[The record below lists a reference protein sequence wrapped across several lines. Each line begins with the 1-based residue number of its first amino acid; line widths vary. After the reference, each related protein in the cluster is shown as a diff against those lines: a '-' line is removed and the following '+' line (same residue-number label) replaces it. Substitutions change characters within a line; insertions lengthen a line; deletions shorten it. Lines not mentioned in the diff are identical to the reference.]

1 MSIIKDQVI
10 INRNNRTKS
19 PNFNLS
25 EISDKKKLL
34 ARKNQVKSCL
44 NSQRKKNYD
53 KNVFQK
59 LVGEDY
65 FKKYYIDMN
74 EIKIKKEDNIII
86 QILNER
92 NLNIIK
98 NLLLN
103 EDMNYIKYGILILR
117 EFTTNDLIVEE
128 YNNLCKNEILNIL
141 LKIIF
146 EKKYSYNII
155 NEIFWIFINLT
166 SIKINDL
173 NNIEIENDV
182 NINDDIFY
190 INEFELN
197 LIENV
202 DKIYD
207 KYFNLNILEFKKK
220 ILIFYRNLSTRN
232 SKYLHKIFF
241 SKITNSLL
249 EQNYNDSLNYELL
262 NIILKYLYWF
272 KPEFFEGFQ
281 ENDENIINENFKKI
295 LNICNNFINIKDEE
309 ISEIVINIIHSI
321 SSSNNMKVINYFF
334 ESEIFHNILNKYINV
349 RKEIKNKTNLLRSV
363 QIIYNILYD
372 NNDIIENY
380 IKEIIYIINNLLD
393 ICYNED
399 EILQY
404 IISLIENIF
413 NNKINDDNIVYDN
426 IILNCNLFTKKLLS
440 NYLYNKNG
448 IILESIFNILYILLN
463 SKSYKYYKLI
473 ENLGII
479 NTLFNKL
486 CVEKDIKNIEIIL
499 EIIYLYLIFCLK
511 KNKDY
516 SDYLNNFK
524 EILYNNNYPFHMLL
538 KNINLNLI
546 KKYKTLFE
554 YNENN

>member
-1 MSIIKDQVI
+1 MSIINDQI
-10 INRNNRTKS
+10 INNRNNRIKS
-19 PNFNLS
+19 HNPNLS

-34 ARKNQVKSCL
+34 VRNRQVKSCL

-59 LVGEDY
+59 LVGIDY
-65 FKKYYIDMN
+65 FNKYYIDIT

-103 EDMNYIKYGILILR
+103 KDMNYFKYGILLLR
-117 EFTTNDLIVEE
+117 EYTTNNLIVEE
-128 YNNLCKNEILNIL
+128 YNNLGKNEILNIL

-146 EKKYSYNII
+146 ENNYDFKII

-166 SIKINDL
+166 SIKINELD
-173 NNIEIENDV
+173 NDEIQNDD
-182 NINDDIFY
+182 NINENIY
-190 INEFELN
+190 INDFELN
-197 LIENV
+197 LIDNI

-207 KYFNLNILEFKKK
+207 KYFNLNILEIRKK

-232 SKYLHKIFF
+232 NKYLHKIFF

-249 EQNYNDSLNYELL
+249 GQNYKSNLNYELL
-262 NIILKYLYWF
+262 NFILKYLYWF
-272 KPEFFEGFQ
+272 KPEFFEEQ
-281 ENDENIINENFKKI
+281 EKEENIINENFKKI
-295 LNICNNFINIKDEE
+295 LNICNNLINLNDEE
-309 ISEIVINIIHSI
+309 ISEKVINIIHSI
-321 SSSNNMKVINYFF
+321 SSSNNKIVINYFF
-334 ESEIFHNILNKYINV
+334 EIEIFHNILNKYINV
-349 RKEIKNKTNLLRSV
+349 KKKIKNKAYLLISI
-363 QIIYNILYD
+363 QIIYNILFD
-372 NNDIIENY
+372 NNKIFENY
-380 IKEIIYIINNLLD
+380 INEIIDITNNLLD
-393 ICYNED
+393 ICYNDD

-404 IISLIENIF
+404 IISLIENIL
-413 NNKINDDNIVYDN
+413 NNKINEDKIVYDN
-426 IILNCNLFTKKLLS
+426 IILKCNLFTKKLIS
-440 NYLYNKNG
+440 NYLYNKKG

-473 ENLGII
+473 ENLGMI

-486 CVEKDIKNIEIIL
+486 CVEKDIKNIENIL
-499 EIIYLYLIFCLK
+499 EIIYLYLIFCFE
-511 KNKDY
+511 KNKDC
-516 SDYLNNFK
+516 SDYLNYFK
-524 EILYNNNYPFHMLL
+524 EILYNNNYPIHMLL

-554 YNENN
+554 YRENN

>member
-1 MSIIKDQVI
+1 MSIINDQI
-10 INRNNRTKS
+10 INNRNNRIKS
-19 PNFNLS
+19 HNPNLS

-34 ARKNQVKSCL
+34 VRNRQVKSCL
-44 NSQRKKNYD
+44 NSQRKKNFD

-59 LVGEDY
+59 LVGIEY
-65 FKKYYIDMN
+65 FNKYYIDIT

-103 EDMNYIKYGILILR
+103 KDMNYFKYGILLLR
-117 EFTTNDLIVEE
+117 EYTTNNLIVEE
-128 YNNLCKNEILNIL
+128 YNNLGKNEILNIL

-146 EKKYSYNII
+146 ENNYDFKII

-166 SIKINDL
+166 SIKINELD
-173 NNIEIENDV
+173 NDEIQNDD
-182 NINDDIFY
+182 NINENIY
-190 INEFELN
+190 INDFELN
-197 LIENV
+197 LIDNI

-207 KYFNLNILEFKKK
+207 KYFNLNILEIRKK

-232 SKYLHKIFF
+232 NKYLHKIFF

-249 EQNYNDSLNYELL
+249 EQNYKSNLNYEFL

-272 KPEFFEGFQ
+272 KPEFFEEQ
-281 ENDENIINENFKKI
+281 EKEENIINENFKKI
-295 LNICNNFINIKDEE
+295 LNICNDLINLNDEE
-309 ISEIVINIIHSI
+309 ILEKVINIIHSI
-321 SSSNNMKVINYFF
+321 SSSNNKIVINYFF
-334 ESEIFHNILNKYINV
+334 EIEIFHNILNKYINV
-349 RKEIKNKTNLLRSV
+349 QKKIINKTNLLISI

-372 NNDIIENY
+372 NNKIFENY
-380 IKEIIYIINNLLD
+380 INEIIDITNNLLD
-393 ICYNED
+393 ICYNDD

-404 IISLIENIF
+404 IISLIENIL
-413 NNKINDDNIVYDN
+413 NNKINEDKIVYDN
-426 IILNCNLFTKKLLS
+426 IILKCNLFTKKLIS
-440 NYLYNKNG
+440 NYLYNKKG

-473 ENLGII
+473 ENLGMI

-486 CVEKDIKNIEIIL
+486 CVEKDIKNIENIL
-499 EIIYLYLIFCLK
+499 EIIYLYLIFCFE
-511 KNKDY
+511 KNKDC
-516 SDYLNNFK
+516 SDYLNYFK
-524 EILYNNNYPFHMLL
+524 EILYNNNYPIHMLL

-554 YNENN
+554 YRENN

>member
-1 MSIIKDQVI
+1 MSIINDQI
-10 INRNNRTKS
+10 INNRNNRIKS
-19 PNFNLS
+19 HNPNLS

-34 ARKNQVKSCL
+34 VRNRQVKSCL
-44 NSQRKKNYD
+44 KSQRKKIFD

-59 LVGEDY
+59 LVGIDY
-65 FKKYYIDMN
+65 FNKYYIDIT

-103 EDMNYIKYGILILR
+103 KDMNYFKYGILLLR
-117 EFTTNDLIVEE
+117 EYTTNNLIVEE
-128 YNNLCKNEILNIL
+128 YNNLGKNEILNIL

-146 EKKYSYNII
+146 ENNYDFKII

-166 SIKINDL
+166 SIKINELD
-173 NNIEIENDV
+173 NDEIQNDD
-182 NINDDIFY
+182 NINENIY

-197 LIENV
+197 LIDNI

-207 KYFNLNILEFKKK
+207 KYFNLNILEIRKK

-232 SKYLHKIFF
+232 NKYLHKIFF

-249 EQNYNDSLNYELL
+249 EQNYKSNLNYEFL

-272 KPEFFEGFQ
+272 KPEFFEEQ
-281 ENDENIINENFKKI
+281 EKEENIINENFKKI
-295 LNICNNFINIKDEE
+295 LNICNDLINLNDEE
-309 ISEIVINIIHSI
+309 ISEKVINIIHSI
-321 SSSNNMKVINYFF
+321 SSSNNKIVINYFF
-334 ESEIFHNILNKYINV
+334 EIEIFHNILNKYINV
-349 RKEIKNKTNLLRSV
+349 KKKIKNKTYLLISI
-363 QIIYNILYD
+363 QIIYNILFD
-372 NNDIIENY
+372 NNKIFENY
-380 IKEIIYIINNLLD
+380 INEIIDITNNLLD
-393 ICYNED
+393 ICYNDD

-404 IISLIENIF
+404 IISLIENIL
-413 NNKINDDNIVYDN
+413 NNKINEDKIVYDN
-426 IILNCNLFTKKLLS
+426 IILKCNLFTKKLIS
-440 NYLYNKNG
+440 NYLYNKKG

-473 ENLGII
+473 ENLGMI

-486 CVEKDIKNIEIIL
+486 CVEKDIKNIENIL
-499 EIIYLYLIFCLK
+499 EIIYLYLIFCFE
-511 KNKDY
+511 KNKDC
-516 SDYLNNFK
+516 SDYLNYFK
-524 EILYNNNYPFHMLL
+524 EILYNNNYPIHMLL

-554 YNENN
+554 YRENN

>member
-1 MSIIKDQVI
+1 MSIINDQI
-10 INRNNRTKS
+10 INNRNNRIKS
-19 PNFNLS
+19 HNPNLS

-34 ARKNQVKSCL
+34 VRNRQVKSCL
-44 NSQRKKNYD
+44 NSQRKKNFD

-59 LVGEDY
+59 LVGIEY
-65 FKKYYIDMN
+65 FNKYYIDIT

-86 QILNER
+86 QILNEK

-103 EDMNYIKYGILILR
+103 ENMNYFKYGILLLR
-117 EFTTNDLIVEE
+117 EYTTNNLIVEE
-128 YNNLCKNEILNIL
+128 YNNLGKNEILNIL

-146 EKKYSYNII
+146 ENNYDFKII

-166 SIKINDL
+166 SIKINEID
-173 NNIEIENDV
+173 NNAIQNDD
-182 NINDDIFY
+182 NIDDNIYIND
-190 INEFELN
+190 FELN
-197 LIENV
+197 LIDNI

-207 KYFNLNILEFKKK
+207 KYFNLNILEIRKK
-220 ILIFYRNLSTRN
+220 ILIFYRNLSTKN
-232 SKYLHKIFF
+232 NKYLHKIFF

-249 EQNYNDSLNYELL
+249 EQNYKSNLNYEFL

-272 KPEFFEGFQ
+272 KPEFFEEQ
-281 ENDENIINENFKKI
+281 EKEENIINENFKKI
-295 LNICNNFINIKDEE
+295 LNICNDLINLNDEE
-309 ISEIVINIIHSI
+309 ISEKVINIIHSI
-321 SSSNNMKVINYFF
+321 SSSNNKIVINYFF
-334 ESEIFHNILNKYINV
+334 EIEIFHNILNKYINV
-349 RKEIKNKTNLLRSV
+349 KKKIKNKTYLLISI
-363 QIIYNILYD
+363 QIIYNILFD
-372 NNDIIENY
+372 NNKIFENY
-380 IKEIIYIINNLLD
+380 INEIIDITNNLLD

-413 NNKINDDNIVYDN
+413 NNKINEDIIVYDN
-426 IILNCNLFTKKLLS
+426 IILKCNLFTKKLIS
-440 NYLYNKNG
+440 NYLYNKKG

-463 SKSYKYYKLI
+463 SKSYKYFKLI

-486 CVEKDIKNIEIIL
+486 CVEKDIKNIETIL
-499 EIIYLYLIFCLK
+499 EIIYLYLIFCFE

-516 SDYLNNFK
+516 SNYLNYFK
-524 EILYNNNYPFHMLL
+524 EILYNKNYPIHALI

-554 YNENN
+554 YSENN

>member
-1 MSIIKDQVI
+1 MSIINDQII
-10 INRNNRTKS
+10 INRNNRIKS
-19 PNFNLS
+19 HNPNLS

-34 ARKNQVKSCL
+34 VRNRQVKSCL

-53 KNVFQK
+53 KNIFQK
-59 LVGEDY
+59 LVGIDY
-65 FKKYYIDMN
+65 FKKYYIDIS

-103 EDMNYIKYGILILR
+103 EDINYFKYGILLLR
-117 EFTTNDLIVEE
+117 EYTTNYLIVEE
-128 YNNLCKNEILNIL
+128 YNNLGKNEILNIL

-146 EKKYSYNII
+146 ENNYDFKII

-166 SIKINDL
+166 SIKINEID
-173 NNIEIENDV
+173 NNAIQNDD
-182 NINDDIFY
+182 NINDNIY
-190 INEFELN
+190 INDFELN
-197 LIENV
+197 LIDNI

-207 KYFNLNILEFKKK
+207 KYFNLNILELRKK

-232 SKYLHKIFF
+232 NKYLHKIFF

-249 EQNYNDSLNYELL
+249 EQNYNSSLNYELL
-262 NIILKYLYWF
+262 NVILKYLYWF
-272 KPEFFEGFQ
+272 KPEFFEEQ
-281 ENDENIINENFKKI
+281 ENEENIINENFKKI

-334 ESEIFHNILNKYINV
+334 EIEIFHNILNKYINV
-349 RKEIKNKTNLLRSV
+349 QKKIKNKTNLLVSI

-372 NNDIIENY
+372 NNKIFENY
-380 IKEIIYIINNLLD
+380 INEIIYISNNLLD

-413 NNKINDDNIVYDN
+413 NNKINEDIIIYDN
-426 IILNCNLFTKKLLS
+426 IILKCNLFTKKLIS
-440 NYLYNKNG
+440 NYLYNKKG

-463 SKSYKYYKLI
+463 SKSYKYFKLI

-486 CVEKDIKNIEIIL
+486 CVEKDIKNIETIL
-499 EIIYLYLIFCLK
+499 EIIYLYLIFCFE

-516 SDYLNNFK
+516 SDYLNYFK
-524 EILYNNNYPFHMLL
+524 EILYNKNYPIHALI

-554 YNENN
+554 YSENN

>member
-1 MSIIKDQVI
+1 MSIINDQII
-10 INRNNRTKS
+10 INRNNRIKS
-19 PNFNLS
+19 HNPNLS

-34 ARKNQVKSCL
+34 VRNRQVKSCL
-44 NSQRKKNYD
+44 NSQRKKNFD

-59 LVGEDY
+59 LVGIDY
-65 FKKYYIDMN
+65 FNKYYIDIS

-103 EDMNYIKYGILILR
+103 EDINYFKYGILLLR
-117 EFTTNDLIVEE
+117 EYTTNYLIVEE
-128 YNNLCKNEILNIL
+128 YNNLGKNEILNFL

-146 EKKYSYNII
+146 EKNCDYKII

-166 SIKINDL
+166 SIKINEID
-173 NNIEIENDV
+173 NNAIQNDD
-182 NINDDIFY
+182 NINDNIY
-190 INEFELN
+190 INDFELN
-197 LIENV
+197 LIDNI

-207 KYFNLNILEFKKK
+207 KYFNLNILELRKK

-232 SKYLHKIFF
+232 NKYLHKIFF

-249 EQNYNDSLNYELL
+249 EQNYNSSLNYELL
-262 NIILKYLYWF
+262 NVILKYLYWF
-272 KPEFFEGFQ
+272 KPEFFEEQ
-281 ENDENIINENFKKI
+281 ENEENIINENFKKI
-295 LNICNNFINIKDEE
+295 LKICNNLININDEE
-309 ISEIVINIIHSI
+309 ISEKVINIIHSI
-321 SSSNNMKVINYFF
+321 SSSNNKIVINYFF
-334 ESEIFHNILNKYINV
+334 EIEIFHNILNKYINV
-349 RKEIKNKTNLLRSV
+349 QKKIINKTNLLISI

-372 NNDIIENY
+372 NNKIFENY
-380 IKEIIYIINNLLD
+380 INEIIYISNNLLD

-413 NNKINDDNIVYDN
+413 NNKINEDKIVYDN
-426 IILNCNLFTKKLLS
+426 IILKCNLFTKKLIS

-463 SKSYKYYKLI
+463 SKSYKYFKLI

-486 CVEKDIKNIEIIL
+486 CVEKDIKNIETIL
-499 EIIYLYLIFCLK
+499 EIIYLYLIFCFE

-516 SDYLNNFK
+516 SNYLNYFK
-524 EILYNNNYPFHMLL
+524 EILYNKNYPIHALI

-554 YNENN
+554 YSENN